1 MTEPLLNVAEAAAL
15 LGVPRSW
22 VYARIETPKC
32 DVPFY
37 RVGRYIKFKASEL
50 DAYLEANQGGPRR

>member
-15 LGVPRSW
+15 LGVAPSW
-22 VYARIETPKC
+22 VYGKIETPTC

-37 RVGRYIKFKASEL
+37 RVGRYLRFKASEL